1 MINPDTPSAWRKDID
16 VMFDSKDLQTRV
28 KNLALAICK
37 EYEENTELC
46 VVGILKGS
54 VPFLADLIKCIEL
67 PLHVEF
73 MGISSYGDDTKSS
86 GVVQIT
92 SDLTKSIEGKDVLI
106 VEDIVDTG
114 LTIQYLLDN
123 LSSRKPKS
131 LKVCTLLDKPSGR
144 KCQVDVDFVGFEIPD
159 AFVIGYGLDFAGKY
173 RNLPFI
179 GTYHGPV

>member
-1 MINPDTPSAWRKDID
+1 MINTDTPKDWRKDVK
-16 VMFDSKDLQTRV
+16 VMFTADELHTRIS
-28 KNLALAICK
+28 NLANTICA
-37 EYEENTELC
+37 EYPDTTELC
-46 VVGILKGS
+46 VIGILKGS
-54 VPFLADLIKCIEL
+54 VPFLADLIRYMEL
-67 PLHVEF
+67 PLHLEF

-114 LTIQYLLDN
+114 LTIQYLKDN
-123 LSSRKPKS
+123 LSSRRPKS

-144 KCQVDVDFVGFEIPD
+144 KCEVDVDFIGFEIPD